1 MTRIFLIGYM
11 CSGKT
16 TLGRA
21 FALKMG
27 LQFIDMD
34 WYIEGRFHKTVKQI
48 FAELGEGAFREM
60 ERKMLHEVGD
70 FEDVMI
76 ATGGGTA
83 CFFDNVQYM
92 NQQGQTVYMKADID
106 TLFNRLQIGKAKRPL
121 LMNKTDEE
129 IDAARPVIGT
139 LGGEPPFVMDYRLP
153 GEDGYRRIVTVYKR
167 GATPRTYPRKWS
179 KIKEAKF
186 VPPAEETN

>member
-1 MTRIFLIGYM
+1 M

-48 FAELGEGAFREM
+48 FSELGEEAFREM

-70 FEDVMI
+70 FENVMI

-92 NQQGQTVYMKADID
+92 NQQGQTVYMKADVD
-106 TLFNRLQIGKAKRPL
+106 TLFSRLQIGKAKRPL

-129 IDAARPVIGT
+129 MKQYITEQLAHREPFYSQATYVFDSNRLESRKQIDKSIEELRQL
-139 LGGEPPFVMDYRLP
+139 LGL
-153 GEDGYRRIVTVYKR
+153 
-167 GATPRTYPRKWS
+167 
-179 KIKEAKF
+179 
-186 VPPAEETN
+186 

>member
-1 MTRIFLIGYM
+1 M

-48 FAELGEGAFREM
+48 FAELGEDAFREM

-70 FEDVMI
+70 FENVMI
-76 ATGGGTA
+76 STGGGTA

-92 NQQGQTVYMKADID
+92 NQQGQTVYMKADVE

-129 IDAARPVIGT
+129 MKQYITEQLAQREQFYSQATYVFDSNRLESRRQIDKSIEELRQL
-139 LGGEPPFVMDYRLP
+139 LGL
-153 GEDGYRRIVTVYKR
+153 
-167 GATPRTYPRKWS
+167 
-179 KIKEAKF
+179 
-186 VPPAEETN
+186 

>member
-1 MTRIFLIGYM
+1 M

-48 FAELGEGAFREM
+48 FAELGEEAFREM

-70 FEDVMI
+70 FENVMI

-92 NQQGQTVYMKADID
+92 NQQGQTVYMKADVD
-106 TLFNRLQIGKAKRPL
+106 TLFSRLQIGKAKRPL

-129 IDAARPVIGT
+129 MKQYITEQLAHREPFYNQATYVFDSNRLESRKQIDKSI
-139 LGGEPPFVMDYRLP
+139 
-153 GEDGYRRIVTVYKR
+153 
-167 GATPRTYPRKWS
+167 
-179 KIKEAKF
+179 
-186 VPPAEETN
+186 EELRQLLSI

>member
-1 MTRIFLIGYM
+1 M

-48 FAELGEGAFREM
+48 FAELGEDAFREM

-70 FEDVMI
+70 FENVMI
-76 ATGGGTA
+76 STGGGTA

-92 NQQGQTVYMKADID
+92 NQQGQTVYMKADVE
-106 TLFNRLQIGKAKRPL
+106 TLFNRLQIGKTKRPL

-129 IDAARPVIGT
+129 MKQYITEQLAHREQFYSQATYVFDSNRLESRKQIDKSIEELRQL
-139 LGGEPPFVMDYRLP
+139 LGL
-153 GEDGYRRIVTVYKR
+153 
-167 GATPRTYPRKWS
+167 
-179 KIKEAKF
+179 
-186 VPPAEETN
+186 

>member
-1 MTRIFLIGYM
+1 M

-48 FAELGEGAFREM
+48 FAELGEDAFREM

-70 FEDVMI
+70 FENVMI
-76 ATGGGTA
+76 STGGGTA

-92 NQQGQTVYMKADID
+92 NQQGQTVYMKADIE

-129 IDAARPVIGT
+129 MKQYITEQLAQRERFYSQATYVFDSNRLESRKQIDKSIEELRQL
-139 LGGEPPFVMDYRLP
+139 LGL
-153 GEDGYRRIVTVYKR
+153 
-167 GATPRTYPRKWS
+167 
-179 KIKEAKF
+179 
-186 VPPAEETN
+186 

>member
-1 MTRIFLIGYM
+1 M

-48 FAELGEGAFREM
+48 FAELGEDAFREM

-70 FEDVMI
+70 FENVMI
-76 ATGGGTA
+76 STGGGTA

-92 NQQGQTVYMKADID
+92 NQQGQTVYMKADVE
-106 TLFNRLQIGKAKRPL
+106 TLFNRLLIGKAKRPL

-129 IDAARPVIGT
+129 MKQYITEQLAHREQFYSQATYVFDSNRLESRKQIDKSIEELRQH
-139 LGGEPPFVMDYRLP
+139 LGL
-153 GEDGYRRIVTVYKR
+153 
-167 GATPRTYPRKWS
+167 
-179 KIKEAKF
+179 
-186 VPPAEETN
+186 

>member
-1 MTRIFLIGYM
+1 M

-48 FAELGEGAFREM
+48 FAELGEEAFREM

-70 FEDVMI
+70 FENVMI

-92 NQQGQTVYMKADID
+92 NQQGQTVY
-106 TLFNRLQIGKAKRPL
+106 T
-121 LMNKTDEE
+121 
-129 IDAARPVIGT
+129 
-139 LGGEPPFVMDYRLP
+139 
-153 GEDGYRRIVTVYKR
+153 
-167 GATPRTYPRKWS
+167 
-179 KIKEAKF
+179 
-186 VPPAEETN
+186 

>member
-1 MTRIFLIGYM
+1 M

-48 FAELGEGAFREM
+48 FAELGEDAFREM

-70 FEDVMI
+70 FENVMI
-76 ATGGGTA
+76 STGGGTA

-92 NQQGQTVYMKADID
+92 NQQGQTVYMKADVE
-106 TLFNRLQIGKAKRPL
+106 TLFNRVQIGKAKRPL

-129 IDAARPVIGT
+129 MKQYITEQLAHREQFYSQATYVFDSNRLESRKQIDKSIEELRQL
-139 LGGEPPFVMDYRLP
+139 LGL
-153 GEDGYRRIVTVYKR
+153 
-167 GATPRTYPRKWS
+167 
-179 KIKEAKF
+179 
-186 VPPAEETN
+186 

>member
-1 MTRIFLIGYM
+1 MIRIFLIGYM

-48 FAELGEGAFREM
+48 FAELGEEAFREM

-70 FEDVMI
+70 FENVMI

-92 NQQGQTVYMKADID
+92 NQQGQTVYMKADVD
-106 TLFNRLQIGKAKRPL
+106 TLFSRLQIGKAKRPL

-129 IDAARPVIGT
+129 MKQYITEQLAHREPFYSQATYVFDSNRLESRHQIDKSIEELRQL
-139 LGGEPPFVMDYRLP
+139 LGL
-153 GEDGYRRIVTVYKR
+153 
-167 GATPRTYPRKWS
+167 
-179 KIKEAKF
+179 
-186 VPPAEETN
+186 

>member
-1 MTRIFLIGYM
+1 M

-48 FAELGEGAFREM
+48 FAELGEDAFREM

-70 FEDVMI
+70 FENVMI
-76 ATGGGTA
+76 STGGGTA

-92 NQQGQTVYMKADID
+92 NQQGQTVYMKASID
-106 TLFNRLQIGKAKRPL
+106 TLFSRLQIGKGKRPL
-121 LMNKTDEE
+121 LMKMTDEE
-129 IDAARPVIGT
+129 MKAYITEQLAYREQFYSQASYVFDSNRLESRTQIDKSIEELRKL
-139 LGGEPPFVMDYRLP
+139 LGY
-153 GEDGYRRIVTVYKR
+153 
-167 GATPRTYPRKWS
+167 
-179 KIKEAKF
+179 
-186 VPPAEETN
+186 

>member
-1 MTRIFLIGYM
+1 M

-48 FAELGEGAFREM
+48 FAELGEDAFREM

-70 FEDVMI
+70 FENVMI
-76 ATGGGTA
+76 STGGGTA

-129 IDAARPVIGT
+129 MRQYITEQLASREPFYSQATYVFDSNRLESRHQIDKSI
-139 LGGEPPFVMDYRLP
+139 
-153 GEDGYRRIVTVYKR
+153 
-167 GATPRTYPRKWS
+167 
-179 KIKEAKF
+179 
-186 VPPAEETN
+186 EELRQLLKL

>member
-1 MTRIFLIGYM
+1 M

-48 FAELGEGAFREM
+48 FAELGEDAFREM

-70 FEDVMI
+70 FENVMI
-76 ATGGGTA
+76 STGGGTA

-92 NQQGQTVYMKADID
+92 NQQGQTVYMKADVE

-129 IDAARPVIGT
+129 MKQYITKQLAHREQFYSQATYVFDSNRLESRKQIDKSIEELRQL
-139 LGGEPPFVMDYRLP
+139 LGL
-153 GEDGYRRIVTVYKR
+153 
-167 GATPRTYPRKWS
+167 
-179 KIKEAKF
+179 
-186 VPPAEETN
+186 

>member
-1 MTRIFLIGYM
+1 M

-48 FAELGEGAFREM
+48 FAELGEDAFREM
-60 ERKMLHEVGD
+60 ERKMLHVVGD
-70 FEDVMI
+70 FENVMI
-76 ATGGGTA
+76 STGGGTA

-92 NQQGQTVYMKADID
+92 NQQGQTVYMKADVE

-129 IDAARPVIGT
+129 MKQYITEQLAHREQFYSQATYVFDSNRLESRKQIDKSIEELRQL
-139 LGGEPPFVMDYRLP
+139 LGL
-153 GEDGYRRIVTVYKR
+153 
-167 GATPRTYPRKWS
+167 
-179 KIKEAKF
+179 
-186 VPPAEETN
+186 

>member
-1 MTRIFLIGYM
+1 M

-48 FAELGEGAFREM
+48 FAELGEDAFREM

-70 FEDVMI
+70 FENVMI
-76 ATGGGTA
+76 STGGGTA

-92 NQQGQTVYMKADID
+92 NQQGQTVYMKASID
-106 TLFNRLQIGKAKRPL
+106 TLFSRLQIGKGKRPL
-121 LMNKTDEE
+121 LMKMTDEE
-129 IDAARPVIGT
+129 MKTYITEQLAYREQFYSQATYVFDSNRLESRKQIDKSIEELRQI
-139 LGGEPPFVMDYRLP
+139 LGL
-153 GEDGYRRIVTVYKR
+153 
-167 GATPRTYPRKWS
+167 
-179 KIKEAKF
+179 
-186 VPPAEETN
+186 

>member
-1 MTRIFLIGYM
+1 M

-34 WYIEGRFHKTVKQI
+34 WYIEGRFHKTVKQR
-48 FAELGEGAFREM
+48 FAELGEDAFREM

-70 FEDVMI
+70 FENVMI
-76 ATGGGTA
+76 STGGGTA

-92 NQQGQTVYMKADID
+92 NQQGQTVYMKADIE

-129 IDAARPVIGT
+129 MKQYITEQLAHREQFYSQATYVFDSNRLESRKQIDKSIEELRQL
-139 LGGEPPFVMDYRLP
+139 LGL
-153 GEDGYRRIVTVYKR
+153 
-167 GATPRTYPRKWS
+167 
-179 KIKEAKF
+179 
-186 VPPAEETN
+186 

>member
-1 MTRIFLIGYM
+1 M

-48 FAELGEGAFREM
+48 FAELGEDAFLEM

-70 FEDVMI
+70 FENVMI
-76 ATGGGTA
+76 STGGGTA

-92 NQQGQTVYMKADID
+92 NQQGQTVYMKADVE

-129 IDAARPVIGT
+129 MKQYITEQLAHREQFYSQATYVFDSNRLESRKQIDKSIEELRQL
-139 LGGEPPFVMDYRLP
+139 LGL
-153 GEDGYRRIVTVYKR
+153 
-167 GATPRTYPRKWS
+167 
-179 KIKEAKF
+179 
-186 VPPAEETN
+186 

>member
-1 MTRIFLIGYM
+1 M

-48 FAELGEGAFREM
+48 FAELGEDAFREM

-70 FEDVMI
+70 FENVMI
-76 ATGGGTA
+76 STGGGTA

-92 NQQGQTVYMKADID
+92 NQQGQTVYMKADIE

-129 IDAARPVIGT
+129 MKQYITEQLAHREQFYSQATYVFDSNRLESRKQIDKSIEELRQL
-139 LGGEPPFVMDYRLP
+139 LGL
-153 GEDGYRRIVTVYKR
+153 
-167 GATPRTYPRKWS
+167 
-179 KIKEAKF
+179 
-186 VPPAEETN
+186 

>member
-1 MTRIFLIGYM
+1 M

-48 FAELGEGAFREM
+48 FAELGEDAFREM

-70 FEDVMI
+70 FENVMI
-76 ATGGGTA
+76 STGGGTA

-92 NQQGQTVYMKADID
+92 NQQGQTVYMKADVE

-129 IDAARPVIGT
+129 MKQYITEQLAHREQFYSQATYVFDSNRLESRKQIDKSIEELRQH
-139 LGGEPPFVMDYRLP
+139 LGL
-153 GEDGYRRIVTVYKR
+153 
-167 GATPRTYPRKWS
+167 
-179 KIKEAKF
+179 
-186 VPPAEETN
+186 

>member
-1 MTRIFLIGYM
+1 M

-48 FAELGEGAFREM
+48 FAELGEDAFREM

-70 FEDVMI
+70 FENEMI
-76 ATGGGTA
+76 STGGGTA

-92 NQQGQTVYMKADID
+92 NQQGQTVYMKADVE

-129 IDAARPVIGT
+129 MKQYITEQLAHREQFYSQATYVFDSNRLESRKQIDKSIEELRQL
-139 LGGEPPFVMDYRLP
+139 LGL
-153 GEDGYRRIVTVYKR
+153 
-167 GATPRTYPRKWS
+167 
-179 KIKEAKF
+179 
-186 VPPAEETN
+186 

>member
-1 MTRIFLIGYM
+1 M

-48 FAELGEGAFREM
+48 FAELGEEAFREM

-70 FEDVMI
+70 FENVMI

-92 NQQGQTVYMKADID
+92 NQQGQTVYMKADVD
-106 TLFNRLQIGKAKRPL
+106 TLFSRLQIGKAKRPL

-129 IDAARPVIGT
+129 MKQYITEQLAHREPFYSQATYVFDSNRLESRKQIDKSIEELRLL
-139 LGGEPPFVMDYRLP
+139 LG
-153 GEDGYRRIVTVYKR
+153 I
-167 GATPRTYPRKWS
+167 
-179 KIKEAKF
+179 
-186 VPPAEETN
+186 

>member
-1 MTRIFLIGYM
+1 MVRIFLIGYM

-27 LQFIDMD
+27 LQFIDLD

-48 FAELGEGAFREM
+48 FAEMGEEAFRKM
-60 ERKMLHEVGD
+60 ERKMLLEVGE

-83 CFFDNVQYM
+83 CFYDNVQYM
-92 NQQGQTVYMKADID
+92 NQQGQTVYMKADVD
-106 TLFNRLQIGKAKRPL
+106 TLYDRLEIGKTKRPL
-121 LMNKTDEE
+121 LMHMSGEE
-129 IDAARPVIGT
+129 MKAFISEQLAKREQFYAQATYVFDSNCLESREQIDKSVEELRQL
-139 LGGEPPFVMDYRLP
+139 LGL
-153 GEDGYRRIVTVYKR
+153 
-167 GATPRTYPRKWS
+167 
-179 KIKEAKF
+179 
-186 VPPAEETN
+186 

>member
-1 MTRIFLIGYM
+1 MIRIFLIGYM

-48 FAELGEGAFREM
+48 FAELGEEAFREM

-70 FEDVMI
+70 FEKVTQQHYNI
-76 ATGGGTA
+76 
-83 CFFDNVQYM
+83 FDNVQYM
-92 NQQGQTVYMKADID
+92 NQQGQTVYMKADIE

-129 IDAARPVIGT
+129 MKQYITEQLAQRERFYSQATYVFDSNRLESRKQIDKSIEELRQL
-139 LGGEPPFVMDYRLP
+139 LGL
-153 GEDGYRRIVTVYKR
+153 
-167 GATPRTYPRKWS
+167 
-179 KIKEAKF
+179 
-186 VPPAEETN
+186 